1 MVLIYLIL
9 SMNLELFKK
18 KMKKKKK
25 KTLKMLV
32 VTLLGPL
39 DEKVAMVL
47 NMVALGLPKIH

>member
-1 MVLIYLIL
+1 MMRDKMKKKSI
-9 SMNLELFKK
+9 SKK

-39 DEKVAMVL
+39 DEKVPMGL